1 MPRLTV
7 GALAAATLLLSGCQS
22 YQSQPVEPYAIVTL
36 AQEKQFVAPDCALD
50 QCPHLR
56 VSALE
61 FPKSETLSRE
71 LRRRL
76 IALAPLE
83 SESARAPSVQTTWAG
98 YANAFFDQVER
109 QGASVAESGASE
121 ALLEADEYGHH
132 NDLLTLELNSYVY
145 FSGQAH
151 GLPATEFMVID
162 ERSGE
167 TVGLGDMLIEGREA
181 AFERL
186 VTEAHQRW
194 LDEIEQDAAFAANW
208 PLSQSRNV
216 APLEDRWVVKFNVYD
231 IAPYAV
237 GQPELEIPLEA
248 LRGIAKPR
256 YLDQ

>member
-7 GALAAATLLLSGCQS
+7 GALVAVTLLLSGCQS
-22 YQSQPVEPYAIVTL
+22 YQSAPVEPYAIVTL
-36 AQEKQFVAPDCALD
+36 AQEKQFVAPDCPLD
-50 QCPHLR
+50 QCPQLR

-61 FPKSETLSRE
+61 FPKSEMLSRE

-83 SESARAPSVQTTWAG
+83 DESASTPNVQTTWAG
-98 YANAFFDQVER
+98 YANAFFDQAER
-109 QGASVAESGASE
+109 QGSTSESGASE

-162 ERSGE
+162 ERSGN
-167 TVGLGDMLIEGREA
+167 TVGLSDMLIEGREA

-194 LDEIEQDAAFAANW
+194 LDENEQDATFAANW

-216 APLEDRWVVKFNVYD
+216 APLEDRWVVKFNVYE